1 MIPINK
7 KIILGVTGSV
17 SAYKSAELIRLLL
30 KEQFFVQV
38 VMTKSAKEFISP
50 LTLQALSGNPVLENL
65 WDATEGNGMEH
76 INLSRTSQLILIAP
90 ASANFIAKLANG
102 IADDL
107 LSNICLA
114 RTCPLLAA
122 PAMNIEMWQNPATQR
137 NIKTLKK
144 DGGIVIGP
152 EYGEQACGEIGL
164 GRLIN
169 LESIILQ
176 VQKFSSEQ
184 IFKDKKI
191 LTIKV
196 GFDPTAPDLHL
207 GHTVILRKM
216 RQFQDLGH
224 KVIFLIGDF
233 TGRIGDPSGK
243 NKTRPPLT
251 DNEIKENAQTYK
263 DQVYKVLDPQ
273 KTIVDFNSRWGDSM
287 SAADMIKLAAQSTV
301 ARMIERDDFSKRY
314 KNNQP
319 ISIHEFL
326 YPLMQGYDSVELE
339 ADIELGGTDQK
350 FNLLVGRDLQRNS
363 DMSPQTI
370 ITLPLLEGLDGV
382 KKMSKSEQN
391 YIGIT
396 ESADEIFGKTMSISD
411 EIMFKWFDLLS
422 LRPPS
427 DIDDLQK
434 SIDNGANPRDAKIEL
449 AYELAER
456 FTSTKDAEEAK
467 ENFFKKFAKNE
478 LPTNI
483 EEKEIPF
490 SGELALPN
498 ILKDLGM
505 VTSTSEALRLIKQ
518 GAVKIDQN
526 KVESKDFKIEQN
538 KKTLIQ
544 VGKKKFIYL
553 SLI

>member
-1 MIPINK
+1 MDYK
-7 KIILGVTGSV
+7 KQLQII
-17 SAYKSAELIRLLL
+17 K
-30 KEQFFVQV
+30 Q
-38 VMTKSAKEFISP
+38 
-50 LTLQALSGNPVLENL
+50 
-65 WDATEGNGMEH
+65 
-76 INLSRTSQLILIAP
+76 
-90 ASANFIAKLANG
+90 G
-102 IADDL
+102 IDEIIGEDDL
-107 LSNICLA
+107 
-114 RTCPLLAA
+114 
-122 PAMNIEMWQNPATQR
+122 
-137 NIKTLKK
+137 
-144 DGGIVIGP
+144 
-152 EYGEQACGEIGL
+152 
-164 GRLIN
+164 
-169 LESIILQ
+169 
-176 VQKFSSEQ
+176 VQKL
-184 IFKDKKI
+184 KDNKI

-370 ITLPLLEGLDGV
+370 ITLPLLEGLDGI

>member
-1 MIPINK
+1 MDYK
-7 KIILGVTGSV
+7 KQLQII
-17 SAYKSAELIRLLL
+17 K
-30 KEQFFVQV
+30 Q
-38 VMTKSAKEFISP
+38 
-50 LTLQALSGNPVLENL
+50 
-65 WDATEGNGMEH
+65 
-76 INLSRTSQLILIAP
+76 
-90 ASANFIAKLANG
+90 G
-102 IADDL
+102 IDEIIGEDDL
-107 LSNICLA
+107 
-114 RTCPLLAA
+114 
-122 PAMNIEMWQNPATQR
+122 
-137 NIKTLKK
+137 
-144 DGGIVIGP
+144 
-152 EYGEQACGEIGL
+152 
-164 GRLIN
+164 
-169 LESIILQ
+169 
-176 VQKFSSEQ
+176 VQKL
-184 IFKDKKI
+184 KDKKI

-263 DQVYKVLDPQ
+263 DQVYKVLDAQ

-427 DIDDLQK
+427 DIDNLKK

>member
-1 MIPINK
+1 MDYK
-7 KIILGVTGSV
+7 KQLQII
-17 SAYKSAELIRLLL
+17 K
-30 KEQFFVQV
+30 Q
-38 VMTKSAKEFISP
+38 
-50 LTLQALSGNPVLENL
+50 
-65 WDATEGNGMEH
+65 
-76 INLSRTSQLILIAP
+76 
-90 ASANFIAKLANG
+90 G
-102 IADDL
+102 IDEIIGEDDL
-107 LSNICLA
+107 
-114 RTCPLLAA
+114 
-122 PAMNIEMWQNPATQR
+122 
-137 NIKTLKK
+137 
-144 DGGIVIGP
+144 
-152 EYGEQACGEIGL
+152 
-164 GRLIN
+164 
-169 LESIILQ
+169 
-176 VQKFSSEQ
+176 VQKL
-184 IFKDKKI
+184 KDKKI

-382 KKMSKSEQN
+382 KKMAKSEQN

-490 SGELALPN
+490 SSDLALPN

-526 KVESKDFKIEQN
+526 KIKSKDFKIEQN

>member
-1 MIPINK
+1 MDYK
-7 KIILGVTGSV
+7 KQLQII
-17 SAYKSAELIRLLL
+17 K
-30 KEQFFVQV
+30 Q
-38 VMTKSAKEFISP
+38 
-50 LTLQALSGNPVLENL
+50 
-65 WDATEGNGMEH
+65 
-76 INLSRTSQLILIAP
+76 
-90 ASANFIAKLANG
+90 G
-102 IADDL
+102 IDEIIGEDDL
-107 LSNICLA
+107 
-114 RTCPLLAA
+114 
-122 PAMNIEMWQNPATQR
+122 
-137 NIKTLKK
+137 
-144 DGGIVIGP
+144 
-152 EYGEQACGEIGL
+152 
-164 GRLIN
+164 
-169 LESIILQ
+169 
-176 VQKFSSEQ
+176 VQKL
-184 IFKDKKI
+184 KDKKI

-251 DNEIKENAQTYK
+251 DKEIKENAQTYK

-273 KTIVDFNSRWGDSM
+273 KTIIDFNSRWGDSM

-422 LRPPS
+422 FRPPS
-427 DIDDLQK
+427 DINNLKK

>member
-1 MIPINK
+1 MDYK
-7 KIILGVTGSV
+7 KQLQII
-17 SAYKSAELIRLLL
+17 K
-30 KEQFFVQV
+30 Q
-38 VMTKSAKEFISP
+38 
-50 LTLQALSGNPVLENL
+50 
-65 WDATEGNGMEH
+65 
-76 INLSRTSQLILIAP
+76 
-90 ASANFIAKLANG
+90 G
-102 IADDL
+102 IDEIIGEDDL
-107 LSNICLA
+107 
-114 RTCPLLAA
+114 
-122 PAMNIEMWQNPATQR
+122 
-137 NIKTLKK
+137 
-144 DGGIVIGP
+144 
-152 EYGEQACGEIGL
+152 
-164 GRLIN
+164 
-169 LESIILQ
+169 
-176 VQKFSSEQ
+176 VQKL
-184 IFKDKKI
+184 KDNKI

-263 DQVYKVLDPQ
+263 DQVFKVLDPQ

-363 DMSPQTI
+363 DIPPQTI

-483 EEKEIPF
+483 EEKEISF

>member
-1 MIPINK
+1 MDYK
-7 KIILGVTGSV
+7 KQLQII
-17 SAYKSAELIRLLL
+17 K
-30 KEQFFVQV
+30 Q
-38 VMTKSAKEFISP
+38 
-50 LTLQALSGNPVLENL
+50 
-65 WDATEGNGMEH
+65 
-76 INLSRTSQLILIAP
+76 
-90 ASANFIAKLANG
+90 G
-102 IADDL
+102 IDEIIGEDDL
-107 LSNICLA
+107 
-114 RTCPLLAA
+114 
-122 PAMNIEMWQNPATQR
+122 
-137 NIKTLKK
+137 
-144 DGGIVIGP
+144 
-152 EYGEQACGEIGL
+152 
-164 GRLIN
+164 
-169 LESIILQ
+169 
-176 VQKFSSEQ
+176 VQKL
-184 IFKDKKI
+184 KDNKI

-263 DQVYKVLDPQ
+263 DQVFKVLDPQ
-273 KTIVDFNSRWGDSM
+273 KTIIDFNSRWGDSM

-363 DMSPQTI
+363 DIPPQTI

-434 SIDNGANPRDAKIEL
+434 SIDNGANPRDAKTEL

-483 EEKEIPF
+483 EEKEISF